1 MGLAVYNSLTRRN
14 EPFSTIDPGV
24 VRMYVCGPNLYGPAH
39 VGHALSYTF
48 FDVVR
53 RYLEYKGFTVRHVQN
68 FTDIED
74 RIVERAR
81 QEGRSIFD
89 ISQEYIDRFLEE
101 MDALNI
107 QRAQH
112 YPRATS
118 VIAKMIEIV
127 QRLIEKGHA
136 YAVDGDVYFRV
147 TSFPRYGAL
156 SGRTLGQMQAG
167 ARVEVDARKE
177 HPMDFALWK
186 AARPGEPSWES
197 PWGPG
202 LPGWHIEC
210 SAMSMQML
218 GEQIDLHGGGDD
230 VRFPH
235 HENEIAQSE
244 AYTGRQPFVR
254 TWVHN
259 ALMRP
264 PVGDEMHRHLGNFVS
279 IRDALARYDPDV
291 IRLFIL
297 SAHYR
302 TPLRWTDDAV
312 EASGRGLERL
322 RTALANAA
330 SALERAP
337 DLPARGPLADRV
349 AAARRAFEQAMD
361 DDFGT
366 PQAIAALFDLAVEI
380 NRAAGAVLQGDRPS
394 APGQTGAGPSAGGP
408 AVARESAAGL
418 AVATETLR
426 SLAGVLGLRLDQVV
440 LPAGAADALG
450 RLFAAVRDQAPALF
464 PDGAASSTSAGL
476 VSALLAGRDRA
487 REARRF
493 EVADA
498 IRRQLGELGI
508 IVEDLPGGSR
518 WRVVARRDTRT

>member
-1 MGLAVYNSLTRRN
+1 MGLVIHNSLARRK
-14 EPFSTIDPGV
+14 EPFEPISPGV

-53 RYLEYKGFTVRHVQN
+53 RYLEYKGFAVRHVQN

-74 RIVERAR
+74 RIMERSKK
-81 QEGRSIFD
+81 EGRSIFD
-89 ISQEYIDRFLEE
+89 ISQEFIDRFLRE
-101 MDALNI
+101 MDALNV
-107 QRAQH
+107 QRAH
-112 YPRATS
+112 HNPRATAT
-118 VIAKMIEIV
+118 IPWIIEII

-136 YAVDGDVYFRV
+136 YVVDGDVYFRV

-156 SGRTLGQMQAG
+156 SGRALGQMQAG
-167 ARVEVDARKE
+167 ARVEVDERKE

-186 AARPGEPSWES
+186 AAGPGEPSWES

-210 SAMSMQML
+210 SAMSMQFL

-244 AYTGRQPFVR
+244 AYTGKAPFVR
-254 TWVHN
+254 YWIHN
-259 ALMRP
+259 ALMKP
-264 PVGDEMHRHLGNFVS
+264 PVGDEMHRHLGNFVA
-279 IRDALARYDPDV
+279 IRDALARYDPDI

-302 TPLRWTDDAV
+302 TPLRWTDEAV
-312 EASGRGLERL
+312 EAAGRGLERL

-330 SALERAP
+330 LALERAP
-337 DLPARGPLADRV
+337 QEATGGPLAGR
-349 AAARRAFEQAMD
+349 AAETRRAFEQAMD

-366 PQAIAALFDLAVEI
+366 PQALAALFDLAVEI
-380 NRAAGAVLQGDRPS
+380 NRAAAAALQGD
-394 APGQTGAGPSAGGP
+394 QGP
-408 AVARESAAGL
+408 ASGEASGGL
-418 AVATETLR
+418 AIATETLR
-426 SLAGVLGLRLDQVV
+426 TLAGVLGLRLDQAR
-440 LPAGAADALG
+440 LPAEAADALG
-450 RLFAAVRDQAPALF
+450 GLFRALRAQDPVLF
-464 PDGAASSTSAGL
+464 PDGAVPSRPEEI
-476 VSALLAGRDRA
+476 VSALLVGRDRA
-487 REARRF
+487 RQLKRF
-493 EVADA
+493 DVADA
-498 IRRQLGELGI
+498 IRRELAELGI

-518 WRVVARRDTRT
+518 WRVVTRRDART